1 MSLVRRMD
9 AAAAGGAALLGEA
22 VLSPLRQGVLA
33 HQQPDGGFRGRSGGS
48 DAWYTAFALRC
59 LELTGGIPEGIAT
72 SVRGWLERQ
81 AKPADRR
88 AHLDHVTI
96 ALLVR
101 AAPPPTQSWPAATG
115 SYDAFAAAVAADLQ
129 GLAVPM
135 FSESALHA
143 EMATQVPATAAAL
156 IALRLA
162 GRLDASQ
169 RERAVAYL
177 VAQQQPCGG
186 LLVHAGAPQADLLS
200 TATAAWALAACRRLQ
215 GADVAGLARF
225 AVACRR
231 SDGFGALPGDEAS
244 DPEYTWYGLTL
255 LALLRRFS
263 NPGPAGWLRRR
274 GWWPP

>member
-9 AAAAGGAALLGEA
+9 AAAAAGAALLGDA

-33 HQQPDGGFRGRSGGS
+33 HRQPDGGFRGRSGGS

-59 LELTGGIPEGIAT
+59 LELTGGIPGAVAGD
-72 SVRGWLERQ
+72 VRAWLAQ
-81 AKPADRR
+81 QQPAPDRR

-101 AAPPPTQSWPAATG
+101 AALPLARSWPAPAG
-115 SYDAFAAAVAADLQ
+115 CYDAFAAAVAADLQ
-129 GLAVPM
+129 GLAAPAYAA
-135 FSESALHA
+135 EALQA
-143 EMATQVPATAAAL
+143 EMATQVPAAAAGL

-169 RERAVAYL
+169 RERAVAFL
-177 VAQQQPCGG
+177 VAQQQPSGG
-186 LLVHAGAPQADLLS
+186 LLVHAGAPQPDLLS

-215 GADVAGLARF
+215 RADVAGLARF

-231 SDGFGALPGDEAS
+231 DDGFGALPGDEAS
-244 DPEYTWYGLTL
+244 DPEYAWYGLTL

-263 NPGPAGWLRRR
+263 SPGPGGWLRRR

>member
-9 AAAAGGAALLGEA
+9 AAAAAGAALLGEA
-22 VLSPLRQGVLA
+22 VLSPVRQGVLA
-33 HQQPDGGFRGRSGGS
+33 HRQPDGGFCGRSGGS

-59 LELTGGIPEGIAT
+59 LELTGGIPEPIAGEAR
-72 SVRGWLERQ
+72 VWLARQ
-81 AKPADRR
+81 PPAGDRR
-88 AHLDHVTI
+88 AHLDLVTI

-101 AAPPPTQSWPAATG
+101 TPPPSASSWPTPAG

-129 GLAVPM
+129 GRPVPLIAVDDPP
-135 FSESALHA
+135 
-143 EMATQVPATAAAL
+143 TQVPAAAAGL

-162 GRLDASQ
+162 GRLDAARRDQ
-169 RERAVAYL
+169 AVAYL
-177 VAQQQPCGG
+177 VAQQQPSGG
-186 LLVHAGAPQADLLS
+186 LLVHAGAPQPDLLS

-215 GADVAGLARF
+215 HADVAGLARF

-231 SDGFGALPGDEAS
+231 DDGFGALPGDEAS
-244 DPEYTWYGLTL
+244 DPEYAWYGLTL

-263 NPGPAGWLRRR
+263 SPGPTGWLRRR